1 MKTCN
6 WEDLL
11 TQDSATWDELAT
23 ALWEGYEDKMELVLV
38 YKTDDGTEWEFGVS
52 HYGDKMTLQWS
63 AEGVP
68 KAIRRSVEDFLSIV
82 DLPSMHR
89 QIIEHEDWQCVGDF
103 FEGRS
108 LYHVDMS
115 NRPHAVVFFRVYHTD
130 NY

>member
-11 TQDSATWDELAT
+11 TQDSATWDELCA

-52 HYGDKMTLQWS
+52 HYGEKFSLKWS
-63 AEGVP
+63 EENTP
-68 KAIRRSVEDFLSIV
+68 KTIRRSVEDFLSIV

-89 QIIEHEDWQCVGDF
+89 QIIEHEWQCSGDF
-103 FEGRS
+103 FEGRF
-108 LYHVDMS
+108 LYHADLP
-115 NRPHAVVFFRVYHTD
+115 NRPHAVVFFRVYHN